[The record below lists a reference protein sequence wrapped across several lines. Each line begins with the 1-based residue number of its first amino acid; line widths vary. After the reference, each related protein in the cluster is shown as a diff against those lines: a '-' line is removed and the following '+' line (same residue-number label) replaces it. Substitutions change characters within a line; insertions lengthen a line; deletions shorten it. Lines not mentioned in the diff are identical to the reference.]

1 MSTFSPSRKLVAG
14 LALALTAT
22 ATFAATPPQPFT
34 ATYQVLRDG
43 EAIGQATIQLKAVGD
58 GQYEYSN
65 HVKGTSGLAAM
76 LGASSSET
84 TRFRWTGD
92 APETLTYDYRME
104 AAIKHKQRHLQAD
117 WSAHQ
122 VSVTDNNKHFSYATA
137 PGMVDRNTLPL
148 ALGLA
153 LQDNKRSVTF
163 PVGVKQRVQNQQF
176 QVKGSETVKVPAGS
190 FQTERVE
197 RTDSDKSFDAWYAPQ
212 KYPVP
217 VKLAQGD
224 GGNLTLQ
231 LIGYRQP

>member
-1 MSTFSPSRKLVAG
+1 MSTFSPSRTFVAG
-14 LALALTAT
+14 LVLALATSA
-22 ATFAATPPQPFT
+22 AFAATPPQPFT
-34 ATYQVLRDG
+34 ATYQVLREG

-65 HVKGTSGLAAM
+65 DVKGTSGLAAM

-84 TRFRWTGD
+84 TRFRWTGGV
-92 APETLTYDYRME
+92 PETLTYDYKME
-104 AAIKHKQRHLQAD
+104 TAIKQKQRHLQAD
-117 WSAHQ
+117 WSTHQ
-122 VSVTDNNKHFSYATA
+122 VGVTDNGKHFSYATA

-153 LQDNKRSVTF
+153 LQDNKRSVTL
-163 PVGVKQRVQNQQF
+163 PVGVKQQIESQQF
-176 QVKGSETVKVPAGS
+176 QVKGKETVKVPAGS
-190 FQTERVE
+190 FQAERVE
-197 RTDSDKSFDAWYAPQ
+197 RTDSDKSFDAWYAPR

-217 VKLAQGD
+217 VKLAQSD

>member
-1 MSTFSPSRKLVAG
+1 M
-14 LALALTAT
+14 LALATSA
-22 ATFAATPPQPFT
+22 AFAATPPQPFT

-65 HVKGTSGLAAM
+65 DVKGTSGLAAM

-84 TRFRWTGD
+84 TRFRWTGGV
-92 APETLTYDYRME
+92 PETLTYDYKME
-104 AAIKHKQRHLQAD
+104 TAIKQKQRHLQAD
-117 WSAHQ
+117 WSTHQ
-122 VSVTDNNKHFSYATA
+122 VGVTDNGKHFSYATA

-153 LQDNKRSVTF
+153 LQDNKRSVTL
-163 PVGVKQRVQNQQF
+163 PVGVKQQIESQQF
-176 QVKGSETVKVPAGS
+176 QVKGKETVKVPAGS
-190 FQTERVE
+190 FQAERVE
-197 RTDSDKSFDAWYAPQ
+197 RTDSDKSFDAWYAPR

-217 VKLAQGD
+217 VKLAQSD

>member
-1 MSTFSPSRKLVAG
+1 MSTFSPSRTFVAG
-14 LALALTAT
+14 LVLALATSA
-22 ATFAATPPQPFT
+22 AFAATPPQPFT
-34 ATYQVLRDG
+34 ATYQVLREG

-65 HVKGTSGLAAM
+65 DVKGTSGLAAM

-84 TRFRWTGD
+84 TRFRWTGGV
-92 APETLTYDYRME
+92 PETLTYDYKME
-104 AAIKHKQRHLQAD
+104 TAIKQKQRHLQAD
-117 WSAHQ
+117 WSTHQ
-122 VSVTDNNKHFSYATA
+122 VSVTDNGKHFSYATA

-153 LQDNKRSVTF
+153 LQDNKRSVTL
-163 PVGVKQRVQNQQF
+163 PVGVKQQIESQQF
-176 QVKGSETVKVPAGS
+176 QVKGKETVKVPAGS
-190 FQTERVE
+190 FQAERVE
-197 RTDSDKSFDAWYAPQ
+197 RIDSDKSFDAWYAPR

-217 VKLAQGD
+217 VKLAQSD

>member
-1 MSTFSPSRKLVAG
+1 MSTFSPSRTFVAG
-14 LALALTAT
+14 LVLALATSA
-22 ATFAATPPQPFT
+22 AFAATPPQPFT

-65 HVKGTSGLAAM
+65 DVKGTSGLAAM

-84 TRFRWTGD
+84 TRFRWTGGV
-92 APETLTYDYRME
+92 PETLTYDYKME
-104 AAIKHKQRHLQAD
+104 TAIKQKQRHLQAD
-117 WSAHQ
+117 WSTHQ
-122 VSVTDNNKHFSYATA
+122 VSVTDNGKHFSYATA

-153 LQDNKRSVTF
+153 LQDNKRSVTL
-163 PVGVKQRVQNQQF
+163 PVGVKQQIESQQF
-176 QVKGSETVKVPAGS
+176 QVKGKETVKVPAGS
-190 FQTERVE
+190 FQAERVE
-197 RTDSDKSFDAWYAPQ
+197 RTDSDKSFDAWYAPR

-217 VKLAQGD
+217 VKLAQSD

>member
-1 MSTFSPSRKLVAG
+1 M
-14 LALALTAT
+14 LALATSA
-22 ATFAATPPQPFT
+22 AFAATPPQPFT
-34 ATYQVLRDG
+34 ATYQVLREG

-65 HVKGTSGLAAM
+65 DVKGTSGLAAM

-84 TRFRWTGD
+84 TRFRWTGGV
-92 APETLTYDYRME
+92 PETLTYDYKME
-104 AAIKHKQRHLQAD
+104 TAIKQKQRHLQAD
-117 WSAHQ
+117 WSTHQ
-122 VSVTDNNKHFSYATA
+122 VSVTDNGKHFSYATA

-153 LQDNKRSVTF
+153 LQDNKRSVTL
-163 PVGVKQRVQNQQF
+163 PVGVKQQIESQQF
-176 QVKGSETVKVPAGS
+176 QVKGKETVKVPAGS
-190 FQTERVE
+190 FQAERVE
-197 RTDSDKSFDAWYAPQ
+197 RIDSDKSFDAWYAPR

-217 VKLAQGD
+217 VKLAQSD

>member
-1 MSTFSPSRKLVAG
+1 MSTFSPSRTFVAG
-14 LALALTAT
+14 LVLALATSA
-22 ATFAATPPQPFT
+22 AFAATPPQPFT

-65 HVKGTSGLAAM
+65 DVKGTSGLAAM

-84 TRFRWTGD
+84 TRFRWTGGV
-92 APETLTYDYRME
+92 PETLTYDYKME
-104 AAIKHKQRHLQAD
+104 TAIKQKQRHLQAD
-117 WSAHQ
+117 WSTHQ
-122 VSVTDNNKHFSYATA
+122 VSVTDNGKHFSYATA

-153 LQDNKRSVTF
+153 LQDNKRSVTL
-163 PVGVKQRVQNQQF
+163 PVGVKQQIESQQF
-176 QVKGSETVKVPAGS
+176 QVKGKETVKVPAGN
-190 FQTERVE
+190 FQAERVE
-197 RTDSDKSFDAWYAPQ
+197 RTDSDKSFDAWYAPR

-217 VKLAQGD
+217 VKLAQSD

-231 LIGYRQP
+231 LIGYHQP

>member
-1 MSTFSPSRKLVAG
+1 MSTFSPSRTFVAG
-14 LALALTAT
+14 LVLALATSA
-22 ATFAATPPQPFT
+22 AFAATPPQPFT

-65 HVKGTSGLAAM
+65 DVKGTSGLAAM

-84 TRFRWTGD
+84 TRFRWTGGV
-92 APETLTYDYRME
+92 PETLTYDYKME
-104 AAIKHKQRHLQAD
+104 TAIKQKQRHLQAD
-117 WSAHQ
+117 WSTHQ
-122 VSVTDNNKHFSYATA
+122 VGVTDNGKHFSYATA

-153 LQDNKRSVTF
+153 LQDNKRSVTL
-163 PVGVKQRVQNQQF
+163 PVGVKQQIESQQF
-176 QVKGSETVKVPAGS
+176 QVKGKETVKVPAGS
-190 FQTERVE
+190 FQAERVE
-197 RTDSDKSFDAWYAPQ
+197 RTDSDKSFDAWYAPR

-217 VKLAQGD
+217 VKLAQSD